1 MENRSEKDIGGHCD
15 KAIAVVENVFGK
27 KPENTDYKTT
37 GHTNYVF
44 EVKVPDGEFI
54 VRISASSD
62 NIKDFY
68 KEQWVI
74 DRVRKAGVPVAEII
88 KVGNDVIDSPY
99 MIQKKLDGEVALY
112 HPEKKKI
119 LQKMGEYT
127 CLINSIATTGYGEVF
142 DWSDERLSKNF
153 TWKAFLDNEIELSKR
168 IQILER
174 NKMMPREAL
183 EKLRDSLERIG
194 EWNLPT
200 VLNHGDMRRKN
211 VIVDEKGDIKA
222 IIDWG
227 EACSNIAPYWDLSI
241 ALHDLSIDDKQFFLE
256 GYGMKP
262 KEYAEIYETIKS
274 LNLINYA
281 PVIDELAKRKDTN
294 NLEYYRL
301 RLSGYLDLYAF
312 ALT

>member
-1 MENRSEKDIGGHCD
+1 MENRSEKDIEKYCD
-15 KAIAVVENVFGK
+15 RAIAVVENVFGK
-27 KPENTDYKTT
+27 KLKKTDYKTT

-54 VRISASSD
+54 VRISASSG
-62 NIKDFY
+62 NIKSFY

-74 DRVRKAGVPVAEII
+74 DRVRQQGVPVAEII
-88 KVGNDVIDSPY
+88 RVGNDIIDTPY
-99 MIQKKLDGEVALY
+99 MIQKKLEGEVALY

-119 LQKMGEYT
+119 LQKMGEYN
-127 CLINSIATTGYGEVF
+127 CLINSIGTTAYGEVF
-142 DWSDERLSKNF
+142 DWSDERLCKNF
-153 TWKAFLDNEIELSKR
+153 TWASFLKNEIDLGKR
-168 IQILER
+168 MQILEE
-174 NKMMPREAL
+174 NKMMPIDAL
-183 EKLRDSLERIG
+183 DKLRENLERVG
-194 EWNLPT
+194 EMNLPT

-262 KEYAEIYETIKS
+262 KEYAVIYETIKS
-274 LNLINYA
+274 FNLINYA
-281 PVIDELAKRKDTN
+281 PVIDDLAKRKDIN

-312 ALT
+312 A

>member
-1 MENRSEKDIGGHCD
+1 MAKRSKKDID
-15 KAIAVVENVFGK
+15 KYAEQANAIVEEIFGK
-27 KPENTDYKTT
+27 NCESINYKTT
-37 GHTNYVF
+37 GLTNFVF

-54 VRISASSD
+54 IKISASAEK
-62 NIKDFY
+62 IKDFT

-74 DRVRKAGVPVAEII
+74 DRVRKEGVPVAEIL
-88 KVGNDVIDSPY
+88 KVGNDIIDTPY
-99 MIQKKLDGEVALY
+99 MVQKKLHGEVGLY

-119 LQKMGEYT
+119 LQKMGDYT
-127 CLINSIATTGYGEVF
+127 RCVHSIATTAYGKVF
-142 DWSDERLSKNF
+142 DWSDEEDCKNF
-153 TWKAFLDNEIELSKR
+153 TWSEFLDNEIELNKR
-168 IQILER
+168 IKILEK
-174 NKMMPREAL
+174 NKMMPKDAL
-183 EKLRDSLERIG
+183 GKLRDNLEIIT

-211 VIVDEKGDIKA
+211 VIVDEKGNINA
-222 IIDWG
+222 IIDWE
-227 EACSNIAPYWDLSI
+227 EASSNIAPYWDLSI

-281 PVIDELAKRKDTN
+281 PVIADFAKKKDKN

-301 RLSGYLDLYAF
+301 RLTGYFDLYSIS
-312 ALT
+312 